1 MNRLFIFLFVSFFS
15 SAILNAQSF
24 SERRKADRERWY
36 KEKEQVE
43 SLKRRR
49 KEVSEFQIDHN
60 ASATALEERKFVLE
74 ADRIVFKYGQ
84 SVYVNSNTNFISLFD
99 DEAAVQISPMNAH
112 PGFNGLGGIT
122 LDGSTSDVKVTR
134 DRKNNI
140 RLSMNIMGVAISA
153 RVDIILYEG
162 SDQAYVT
169 INPNFNSNRI
179 ELIGKI
185 VPFEQSKVFKGTSI

>member
-1 MNRLFIFLFVSFFS
+1 MNRLFIFLFVFLFS
-15 SAILNAQSF
+15 SVMLNAKSF

-43 SLKRRR
+43 SLKKRGA
-49 KEVSEFQIDHN
+49 EINEQQIDHN
-60 ASATALEERKFVLE
+60 VSAAALEERKFVLE

-99 DEAAVQISPMNAH
+99 DEAVVQISPMNAH

-122 LDGSTSDVKVTR
+122 LDGHTSDVKVTR
-134 DRKNNI
+134 DRKNNVQ
-140 RLSMNIMGVAISA
+140 LTMSIMGAAISA
-153 RVDIILYEG
+153 RVDILLSEG

-169 INPNFNSNRI
+169 ISPNFNSNRI
-179 ELIGKI
+179 ELIGRI
-185 VPFEQSKVFKGTSI
+185 VPFEQSDVFKGTSI

>member
-1 MNRLFIFLFVSFFS
+1 MNRLFIFLFVFLFS
-15 SAILNAQSF
+15 SVMLNAQSF

-43 SLKRRR
+43 SLKKRGA
-49 KEVSEFQIDHN
+49 EINEQQIDHN
-60 ASATALEERKFVLE
+60 VSAAALEERKFVLE

-99 DEAAVQISPMNAH
+99 DEAVVQISPMNAH

-122 LDGSTSDVKVTR
+122 LDGHTSDVKVTR
-134 DRKNNI
+134 DRKNNVQ
-140 RLSMNIMGVAISA
+140 LTMSIMGAAISA
-153 RVDIILYEG
+153 RVDILLSEG

-169 INPNFNSNRI
+169 ISPNFNSNRI
-179 ELIGKI
+179 ELIGRI
-185 VPFEQSKVFKGTSI
+185 VPFEQSDVFKGTSI